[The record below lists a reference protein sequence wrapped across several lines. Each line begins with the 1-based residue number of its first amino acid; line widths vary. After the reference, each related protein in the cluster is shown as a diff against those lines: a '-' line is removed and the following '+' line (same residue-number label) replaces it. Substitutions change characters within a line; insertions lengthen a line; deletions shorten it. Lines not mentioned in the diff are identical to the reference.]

1 MSFLCC
7 VFSSFK
13 QLYHNIL
20 WLINFFLISF
30 INFSVDCTIHTILA
44 HRAFLEEFLLTPTKQ
59 VLQPKNVVEEKIK
72 HNPNKINNLKQNWN
86 AFGDW
91 NFICGT
97 RFINCS
103 KYIENYTFY
112 NGKCGPP
119 LCAVFYSM
127 GRCYWFGF
135 GWPSFRWKVTRR
147 NGWRY
152 GVLVEPGREGDGAK
166 QNLWV
171 WCGGNGSAWES
182 ASENCGGIFLQLP
195 ACRDSGNDFH
205 FPDIALYT

>member
-1 MSFLCC
+1 M
-7 VFSSFK
+7 
-13 QLYHNIL
+13 
-20 WLINFFLISF
+20 ISF
-30 INFSVDCTIHTILA
+30 INFSVDCTIYTILA

-59 VLQPKNVVEEKIK
+59 VLQPKSVVEEKTK
-72 HNPNKINNLKQNWN
+72 HNPSKINNLKQNWN

-103 KYIENYTFY
+103 KYIENYMFY
-112 NGKCGPP
+112 PGKCGPP
-119 LCAVFYSM
+119 LCAVLYSM
-127 GRCYWFGF
+127 GRCYRFGF

-152 GVLVEPGREGDGAK
+152 GVLVVPGREGDGAQ

-171 WCGGNGSAWES
+171 WCGGMDLPRKVPVKIVVVFSCSCLRAEIV
-182 ASENCGGIFLQLP
+182 ETTFIFPTLHCIL
-195 ACRDSGNDFH
+195 RV
-205 FPDIALYT
+205 